1 MPVRN
6 RRKTYQAAF
15 TEAELQSALQII
27 REGNATFYKAAKD
40 DGINRITLYRYI
52 SAGLGTTTSEL
63 KKKTKK
69 RTIFTQDI
77 INLSGK
83 ASPQTMALVL
93 SHGHIIS
100 IVIYI

>member
-6 RRKTYQAAF
+6 RRKTNQAAF
-15 TEAELQSALQII
+15 TEAQLQSALPII
-27 REGNATFYKAAKD
+27 REGKAAKD
-40 DGINRITLYRYI
+40 GGIKRITLCRYI
-52 SAGLGTTTSEL
+52 SAGLGATTSEL

-83 ASPQTMALVL
+83 ASPQTKAYYNIF
-93 SHGHIIS
+93 SR
-100 IVIYI
+100 